1 MAYLRNWRRY
11 NTFVHALAQSSSS
24 ENDVENQLQAVWGQ
38 QTTPERYTSSVQSD
52 SGEDQ
57 QQQHINE
64 PADYDS
70 DSSMSVVLTSDEDN
84 ENEPEEC

>member
-24 ENDVENQLQAVWGQ
+24 ENDVENQLQAVGGQ

-70 DSSMSVVLTSDEDN
+70 DSSMSVV
-84 ENEPEEC
+84 